1 MQGLQLYIR
10 KKLQISFKIKIQR
23 LNNKGNIGGFSYNF
37 RIRKTFVAIM
47 PYEIQKQFLNN

>member
-47 PYEIQKQFLNN
+47 PYEI